1 MNDENK
7 EPELNELGS
16 KQKDNELDKLIEPFK
31 EQNPEMT
38 EEEAEELKKA
48 IKSLMEANKKHLKK
62 VEYIK
67 KFFKSLTIYLLSTL
81 SLLGFFFSFIALE
94 NKWLSLI
101 IPAGLTGVL
110 TIYEMIKFIQF
121 VKKPIIFSLKP
132 YFFEIG
138 IMCLTGFL
146 VNEFIKIF
154 EYSIIFSI
162 YIVLTIVMKILITST
177 IDKVIRKKV
186 VVERRDKDV

>member
-67 KFFKSLTIYLLSTL
+67 KFFKSLIIYLLSTL

-101 IPAGLTGVL
+101 IPAGLTVVL

-154 EYSIIFSI
+154 NYSIIFSI

>member
-101 IPAGLTGVL
+101 IPAGLTVVL